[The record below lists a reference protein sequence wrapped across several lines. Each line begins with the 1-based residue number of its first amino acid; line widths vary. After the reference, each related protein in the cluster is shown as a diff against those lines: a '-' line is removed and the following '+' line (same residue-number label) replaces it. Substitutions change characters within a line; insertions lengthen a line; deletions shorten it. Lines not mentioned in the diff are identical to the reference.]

1 MTSSNQQRTWTEI
14 PQGGVSWRQA
24 DETLTGDWR
33 GEDKPNLDSDK
44 CTRCLLCWVYCPDA
58 AINFDQKDVTINYDY
73 CKGCGICATECP
85 VNAITMIKE

>member
-1 MTSSNQQRTWTEI
+1 MTTPNQQRTWTEI
-14 PQGGVSWRQA
+14 PPGGVSWRQA

-33 GEDKPNLDSDK
+33 GEDKPNLDKDK

-85 VNAITMIKE
+85 VNAITMVKE